1 MNKTRIAMLV
11 SVATLIGSLVAII
24 LKQDLGIQTT
34 LYILLAGLSI
44 ICLVYSVYID
54 LRSYID
60 ILLKP
65 IYGRY
70 GITTFNQNPEITD
83 DQITEE
89 IERHMDDHRH

>member
-1 MNKTRIAMLV
+1 MNKTQLAMLLSV
-11 SVATLIGSLVAII
+11 STLIGSLVAII

-54 LRSYID
+54 LRSYIYV
-60 ILLKP
+60 LLKP

-70 GITTFNQNPEITD
+70 GISTFNQHSEITD

-89 IERHMDDHRH
+89 IERHMDDHKH

>member
-1 MNKTRIAMLV
+1 MNKTRPAMLV

-24 LKQDLGIQTT
+24 LNQDLGIQTT
-34 LYILLAGLSI
+34 LYILLAGISI

-60 ILLKP
+60 ILQKP
-65 IYGRY
+65 IYGRH
-70 GITTFNQNPEITD
+70 GISIINQHAEITD
-83 DQITEE
+83 DQISEE